1 MRSSGVGSL
10 LGISEVR
17 DAYSYSKD
25 FSNTLMYKEAKK
37 FRKKKFHR
45 ASAVRI
51 NESQIQDM
59 VQFQS

>member
-1 MRSSGVGSL
+1 MRSSGVGNL

-25 FSNTLMYKEAKK
+25 YSNSLMFKEAKK
-37 FRKKKFHR
+37 VRKKKFNR

-51 NESQIQDM
+51 SES
-59 VQFQS
+59 